1 MKHNFSGDYLTGLIP
16 FGIWQPVKLVATN
29 RLRLEN
35 YRVEYDLHKNA
46 ATAVFYIELLIY
58 LILYWKLNL
67 MFL

>member
-35 YRVEYDLHKNA
+35 YRVEYDLHKNRSHRC
-46 ATAVFYIELLIY
+46 
-58 LILYWKLNL
+58 ILY
-67 MFL
+67 